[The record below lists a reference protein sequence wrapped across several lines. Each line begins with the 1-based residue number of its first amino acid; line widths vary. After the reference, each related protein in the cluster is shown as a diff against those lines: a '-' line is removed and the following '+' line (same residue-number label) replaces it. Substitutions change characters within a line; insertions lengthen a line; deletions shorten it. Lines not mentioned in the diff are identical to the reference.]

1 MDWAQFERFHLFLR
15 EAYPL
20 IHQKL
25 TCEVVP
31 PANLLYCWKGKD
43 ASLDPIAMLAH
54 QDVVPVED
62 GTENDWTH
70 PPYEGYNDGE
80 FIWGRGALDMKN
92 HLISVMEAVETL
104 LEEGFEPERDVY
116 LLFGD
121 DEEVVASQ
129 TSGARALMQLLK
141 ERGVHL
147 DCVLDEGGAI
157 LPAKV
162 NGILDQYLAGI
173 GVAEKATRILKFP
186 FSPRAGIPPSRRST
200 RRWASWRM

>member
-70 PPYEGYNDGE
+70 PPYEVITMG
-80 FIWGRGALDMKN
+80 
-92 HLISVMEAVETL
+92 S
-104 LEEGFEPERDVY
+104 
-116 LLFGD
+116 
-121 DEEVVASQ
+121 S
-129 TSGARALMQLLK
+129 SGA
-141 ERGVHL
+141 
-147 DCVLDEGGAI
+147 
-157 LPAKV
+157 
-162 NGILDQYLAGI
+162 
-173 GVAEKATRILKFP
+173 VA
-186 FSPRAGIPPSRRST
+186 
-200 RRWASWRM
+200 RWI